1 MDNKV
6 NKIMYLSNYN
16 LEKWGELRPQS
27 KLDACFDL
35 RSAEPNPMTIL
46 PYRSNRSG
54 IFSTKIRNG
63 FCVDLNPEYEILIRP
78 RSGLAI
84 NDGVVLTNCIGTVDA
99 GYHKEVC
106 TFLINF
112 SNIPY
117 TIMPGDRISQGALR
131 RFGNSNNEFTV
142 VTEINKTGKDGF
154 GSSGRI

>member
-35 RSAEPNPMTIL
+35 RSAENYPVVVF
-46 PYRSNRSG
+46 PYQKTG
-54 IFSTKIRNG
+54 IYRTKIRNG
-63 FCVDLNPEYEILIRP
+63 FCVDLDPEYELIIRP

-84 NDGVVLTNCIGTVDA
+84 KHGVTLTNCIGTVDA
-99 GYHKEVC
+99 GYHNEIC
-106 TFLINF
+106 TVLINF
-112 SNIPY
+112 SNTPY
-117 TIMPGDRISQGALR
+117 MINPGERISQGALR
-131 RFGNSNNEFTV
+131 RFGNSNTEFTV
-142 VTEINKTGKDGF
+142 VYNINKTGKDGF

>member
-6 NKIMYLSNYN
+6 NNIMYLNNYN
-16 LEKWGELRPQS
+16 LEKWGELKPQS

-35 RSAEPNPMTIL
+35 RSAEAKPIVIP
-46 PYRSNRSG
+46 PYRHAG
-54 IFSTKIRNG
+54 VFSTKIRNG
-63 FCVDLNPEYEILIRP
+63 FCVDLNPEYELLIRP
-78 RSGLAI
+78 RSGLSI

-112 SNIPY
+112 SNSYYIV
-117 TIMPGDRISQGALR
+117 TPGERVSQGALR

-154 GSSGRI
+154 GSSGRM

>member
-6 NKIMYLSNYN
+6 NNIMYLSNYN
-16 LEKWGELRPQS
+16 LEKWGNLRPQS

-35 RSAEPNPMTIL
+35 RSAENKLIVVP
-46 PYRSNRSG
+46 PYRQAG
-54 IFSTKIRNG
+54 VFSTKIRNG
-63 FCVDLNPEYEILIRP
+63 FCVDLNEEYELLIRP

-84 NDGVVLTNCIGTVDA
+84 RYGITLTNCIGTIDA

-112 SNIPY
+112 SDIPY
-117 TIMPGDRISQGALR
+117 TIVPGERVSQGALR

-154 GSSGRI
+154 GSSGRM

>member
-16 LEKWGELRPQS
+16 LEKWGILKPQS

-35 RSAEPNPMTIL
+35 RSAETKPIVIP
-46 PYRSNRSG
+46 PYRQAG
-54 IFSTKIRNG
+54 VFSTKIRNG
-63 FCVDLNPEYEILIRP
+63 FCVDLNPEYELLIRP

-84 NDGVVLTNCIGTVDA
+84 NDGVTLSNCVGTVDA

-112 SNIPY
+112 SNSYYIV
-117 TIMPGDRISQGALR
+117 TPGERISQGALR

-142 VTEINKTGKDGF
+142 VDDINKTGKDGF